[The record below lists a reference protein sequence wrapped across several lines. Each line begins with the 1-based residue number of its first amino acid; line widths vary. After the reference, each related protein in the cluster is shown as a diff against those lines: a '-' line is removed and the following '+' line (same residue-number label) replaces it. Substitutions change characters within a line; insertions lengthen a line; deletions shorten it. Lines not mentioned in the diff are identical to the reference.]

1 MKKLSIY
8 SIFLISLLVNY
19 GYTLKTPSAVEIENY
34 YGDMMFLIT
43 EDNSEETSFKCV
55 AQNKPEPSGKFQWT
69 IGGEIVK
76 SASDP
81 DEITAT
87 GDEISTFIY
96 TPKVEDNDKQLK
108 CVYLQEENGQM
119 SKTSSETEI
128 VFRPISKQILPKSP
142 FKLTEIFEVGSDAEI
157 KLNLELFP
165 GPDYDNYR
173 WVIETDQTL
182 ELPSDQSTD
191 KYESKLKEASDG
203 QYQYEALLI
212 IKNWQE
218 TDAESKYFFK
228 VVNADGEKRI
238 DIELPKPQ
246 VSKPT
251 EITVPTEN
259 TTTTPEPATGLG
271 IGIYIIISLVVLI
284 VLACIGYCI
293 WQKYFREK
301 EPEPKTQDA
310 EKGDYNA
317 VPKSDPDQSVPPS
330 K

>member
-246 VSKPT
+246 
-251 EITVPTEN
+251 
-259 TTTTPEPATGLG
+259 ATGLG

>member
-8 SIFLISLLVNY
+8 SIFLISLLVTY
-19 GYTLKTPSAVEIENY
+19 GNTLKTPSAVEIENY

-191 KYESKLKEASDG
+191 KYESKLKEVSDG

-218 TDAESKYFFK
+218 TDADSKYFFK

-246 VSKPT
+246 
-251 EITVPTEN
+251 
-259 TTTTPEPATGLG
+259 ATGLG